1 MLEVA
6 GTINGARSIR
16 GAGVI
21 AGLNEIERDMLAG
34 AGAKPGRK
42 DFASAKMSVV
52 ALPAAI
58 SMISKNSVARSLAIG
73 LLSKLP
79 KSGELK
85 RLRSSADLSVFVGS
99 ETATHELRL

>member
-1 MLEVA
+1 MLETA

-34 AGAKPGRK
+34 VGAKPGRD
-42 DFASAKMSVV
+42 DFASANLSVV

-58 SMISKNSVARSLAIG
+58 SVISKSSVTRSLAIG

-79 KSGELK
+79 EPGELK
-85 RLRSSADLSVFVGS
+85 RLRSNADLSVFVGS